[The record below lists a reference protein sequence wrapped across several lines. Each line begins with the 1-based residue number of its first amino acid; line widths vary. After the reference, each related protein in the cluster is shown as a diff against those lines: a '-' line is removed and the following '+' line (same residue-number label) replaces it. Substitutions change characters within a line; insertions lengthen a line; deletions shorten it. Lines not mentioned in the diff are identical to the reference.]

1 MFARPLENSIP
12 YQGNSM
18 LPGTASAPSAASRAG
33 GGSERKSSLTGSI
46 LGAAGR

>member
-1 MFARPLENSIP
+1 MWERPLENSIP

-33 GGSERKSSLTGSI
+33 GGSEPKMLTGSI
-46 LGAAGR
+46 PGAAER